1 MPRATLKLDLS
12 NPFTIE
18 PMAKFLT
25 FLAYPD
31 PADSTPRAE
40 FCSAISRFAI
50 TGMCDM
56 DPEWASSPQSIRP
69 VFFLGSHSNSS
80 KALRAG
86 RTKLKHR
93 FIAAAYFAM
102 PHLNAQLQGYE
113 LVGYEQYQPT
123 VENLAHLALGRLDW
137 KGDSASTVKS
147 RMWGPSRPVVHA
159 AAGLLMDVFSRE
171 LPAEE
176 SDSWMLPYFMDSE
189 LLRNVL
195 LISEIARLHLPLIK
209 QFRIKEEDTIQF
221 LP

>member
-1 MPRATLKLDLS
+1 MPRETIELGLS

-50 TGMCDM
+50 AGMCDM

-69 VFFLGSHSNSS
+69 GFFLGSHLNSS

-86 RTKLKHR
+86 CTKLKHR

-102 PHLNAQLQGYE
+102 PHLVAQLQGCE

-123 VENLAHLALGRLDW
+123 VENLAHLALERLGW
-137 KGDSASTVKS
+137 EGDSASTVKS

-159 AAGLLMDVFSRE
+159 AAMLVVDGLSRE
-171 LPAEE
+171 LPVED
-176 SDSWMLPYFMDSE
+176 SDSWILPYFRDSE

-195 LISEIARLHLPLIK
+195 LTSEIARLHLPLVK
-209 QFRIKEEDTIQF
+209 QFRIKEEDTIKF